1 MGIPHL
7 SSCNAWETGVLI
19 CKNSQRNNPCYNS
32 AAMQNAVFS
41 APTSLVPPEDC
52 ADMAAL
58 RVAIDALDA
67 KLVRLLALRQAYI
80 ERAAVLKKDRATI
93 RDEARIED
101 VVQKVLAE
109 ARAAGLSPAIAE
121 SVWRVLIERSIAHE
135 FVKFDAK

>member
-1 MGIPHL
+1 
-7 SSCNAWETGVLI
+7 
-19 CKNSQRNNPCYNS
+19 
-32 AAMQNAVFS
+32 
-41 APTSLVPPEDC
+41 
-52 ADMAAL
+52 MAAL

-121 SVWRVLIERSIAHE
+121 SVWRVLIERSITHE